1 MRKYFC
7 ALLVVAMALQGAFAV
22 ESKGVSVDVLA
33 KSTLSWDGS
42 AMPEYPKGTPEV
54 SVLKIVIPPH
64 TTLPMHKHPLIN
76 AGILLEGE
84 LTVITEAKKTLH
96 LKAGEA
102 LIEVVNTWHYGIN
115 EGETPAVIVV
125 FYAGVQGQ
133 ALSIAK
139 EEPKAP

>member
-1 MRKYFC
+1 MRSWFYG
-7 ALLVVAMALQGAFAV
+7 LLVISMVVQCAFGV

-125 FYAGVQGQ
+125 FYAGVKGE

-139 EEPKAP
+139 AP